1 MRTTKRSA
9 LQQES
14 KTNPVPTITY
24 EVVGIKIGI
33 VGFKDELIDLSNITN
48 QDAERLIKKGF
59 PYLKQVPTLNEVI
72 TG

>member
-14 KTNPVPTITY
+14 KTNPVPITY
-24 EVVGIKIGI
+24 EVVGTGIGI

-72 TG
+72 TE